1 MLMRNIWD
9 IIQLIKMTSFI
20 TTLFI
25 TVLSFT
31 FINTDTPLKFYQE
44 KVSFSSLSNITLISA
59 IFNYKACNKFVIVY
73 LNN

>member
-1 MLMRNIWD
+1 MLMLNIWN

-31 FINTDTPLKFYQE
+31 FVNTDTPLKFYQE
-44 KVSFSSLSNITLISA
+44 KVSFSSLSNITLMNA
-59 IFNYKACNKFVIVY
+59 IFNWKACKKCVILY
-73 LNN
+73 QNN